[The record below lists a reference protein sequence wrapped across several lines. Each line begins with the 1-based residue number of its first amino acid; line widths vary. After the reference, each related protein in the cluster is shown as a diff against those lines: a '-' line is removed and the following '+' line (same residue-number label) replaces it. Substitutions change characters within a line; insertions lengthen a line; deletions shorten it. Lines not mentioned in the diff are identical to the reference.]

1 MANYS
6 VLPAQ
11 LDLAFV
17 VGDEFNMSID
27 LSFDGTGYT
36 WSAIV
41 FEATLATANAGI
53 GSTTGIVA
61 AGSTAATFAIET
73 VNAANAQYIVT
84 LTETQTISL
93 DVTKL
98 YRWFFRGVSPG
109 GVTRTYLSGT
119 ATPITP

>member
-1 MANYS
+1 MSQYS

-17 VGDEFNMSID
+17 RGDEFNMNVD

-36 WSAIV
+36 WTAIIYEV
-41 FEATLATANAGI
+41 ATAFLN
-53 GSTTGIVA
+53 GSPVPGQ
-61 AGSTAATFAIET
+61 GSTAATFAIET
-73 VNAANAQYIVT
+73 VSAANGQMILS
-84 LTETQTISL
+84 LTETQTAALLPS
-93 DVTKL
+93 KS

-119 ATPITP
+119 VTPTTP